1 VVQLLKRP
9 NAPIKNVKP
18 KRAMTPIKSDN
29 SETEEGIRKIK
40 ISKLK
45 SELIL
50 NIPKNDELN

>member
-1 VVQLLKRP
+1 
-9 NAPIKNVKP
+9 
-18 KRAMTPIKSDN
+18 MTPIKSDN